1 LSQIKIIPV
10 NDFPLIYESDRG
22 ASYIVDLLCDLAKV
36 IDGDIIV
43 IAQKIISKIEGRSV
57 KISDVKPSETALQLA
72 KEVNKDPRLV
82 ELILSESIRIVRS
95 APGVLIVETH
105 HGFICANAGVD
116 RSNVFGED
124 VFLKLPENPDRSA
137 MEIRV
142 RIKNLYGLEVGVII
156 SDSFNRPWRK
166 GSVNVALGVS
176 GINPLLDLR
185 GTKDDVGKTME
196 SSMVAIVDEI
206 ASAAQ
211 LVMGESGGIP
221 VAIVR
226 GMRVEASDVGWQ
238 VLKRSYSEDLFR

>member
-1 LSQIKIIPV
+1 MSLIKIIPV
-10 NDFPLIYESDRG
+10 NEFPSIHESDCG
-22 ASYIVDLLCDLAKV
+22 ASYIVDLLFNLTKV

-43 IAQKIISKIEGRSV
+43 IAQKIISKIEGCSV
-57 KISDVKPSETALQLA
+57 KISDINPSETALKLA
-72 KEVNKDPRLV
+72 KEIDKDPRLV

-105 HGFICANAGVD
+105 HGFICANAGID
-116 RSNVFGED
+116 RSNVFGD
-124 VFLKLPENPDRSA
+124 DIFLKLPENPDRTA

-142 RIKNLYGLEVGVII
+142 RIKSLYGIEVGVII

-176 GINPLLDLR
+176 GINPLVDLR
-185 GTKDDVGKTME
+185 GTKDDVGKIME
-196 SSMVAIVDEI
+196 SSMVAIGDEI

-226 GMRVEASDVGWQ
+226 GVKADGSDVGWQ
-238 VLKRSYSEDLFR
+238 VLKRPHSEDLFR